1 MAARIK
7 ALIDLNI
14 ILDVLQKRQPFYDA
28 SARLLAA
35 VEMGKLE
42 GWLAAHSI
50 TTLFYLVAKVQSPQQ
65 AKVVITELL
74 QFLSVAQVDQ
84 TTLEQALNLPYTD
97 FEDAVQM
104 MAAVQSGAH
113 YLVTRNPRDYK
124 EGPLTVIQPAEILSL
139 LTLGED
145 PDLGM

>member
-84 TTLEQALNLPYTD
+84 TTVEQALNLPYPD

-104 MAAVQSGAH
+104 MAAVQSGVQ
-113 YLVTRNPRDYK
+113 YLVTRNPQDYK
-124 EGPLTVIQPAEILSL
+124 EGPLTVIQPAELLSL
-139 LTLGED
+139 L
-145 PDLGM
+145 